1 MGSENSSEN
10 SKIESRVA
18 PRILLVLSPDRRSRL
33 LPLLEGR
40 GWDVEFVAGFQDGVR
55 RLSASADYDLIMVDA
70 ELPDGTWRN
79 LILFLQNAGKT
90 TEMIVC
96 ARLGDHQLW
105 AEVLQ
110 CGAYDLI
117 SEPSHADDIT
127 RVVESALD
135 SQYMRRFTSANQ
147 MRLTM
152 RV

>member
-1 MGSENSSEN
+1 MGSED
-10 SKIESRVA
+10 SRVAGKVA
-18 PRILLVLSPDRRSRL
+18 PRILLVLSPARRSSL
-33 LPLLEGR
+33 MPVLEGR

-79 LILFLQNAGKT
+79 LILFLQNAGKA

-117 SEPSHADDIT
+117 SEPFHAHEIT
-127 RVVESALD
+127 RVVESALA
-135 SQYMRRFTSANQ
+135 SQYMRRFTSANE

>member
-1 MGSENSSEN
+1 MGSENN
-10 SKIESRVA
+10 NDTSRVA

-79 LILFLQNAGKT
+79 LLLFLQNAGRT
-90 TEMIVC
+90 PEMIVC

-117 SEPSHADDIT
+117 SEPFYADETI
-127 RVVESALD
+127 RVIENALD
-135 SQYMRRFTSANQ
+135 SRYMRRFTRASE